1 MPYIGHSI
9 YTTYTRE
16 RVREAQGRLSR
27 ARGGAFSTCSM
38 SSLHT
43 IHVAARHSDYL
54 CTAKEKNQR
63 QAKNIATQN
72 NRQESQHSMSS
83 GLPSGF
89 FPISGHQ
96 QKVECGYGK
105 NDDDI
110 MIWWRH
116 NDSCVC
122 LWLRPWMTNY
132 ECMYTGV
139 KLNYKK
145 LKQRETD
152 MRRHAKVCASSVSS
166 ILISASAWWPREWSS
181 EGVKQS
187 RRSLAPG
194 RRRRRYLI
202 HMGLEGGFCGAKDAE
217 KKIWPQIFFV
227 YYYLW

>member
-1 MPYIGHSI
+1 LGVCPISGTLSIKISGIWRIASVDRVAYIGHSIYQDLGYMPYIGHSI

-27 ARGGAFSTCSM
+27 ARGGAFSTCSI

-83 GLPSGF
+83 GLSSGF

-110 MIWWRH
+110 MI
-116 NDSCVC
+116 
-122 LWLRPWMTNY
+122 
-132 ECMYTGV
+132 
-139 KLNYKK
+139 
-145 LKQRETD
+145 
-152 MRRHAKVCASSVSS
+152 
-166 ILISASAWWPREWSS
+166 
-181 EGVKQS
+181 
-187 RRSLAPG
+187 
-194 RRRRRYLI
+194 
-202 HMGLEGGFCGAKDAE
+202 
-217 KKIWPQIFFV
+217 
-227 YYYLW
+227 